1 MDWYD
6 EYTKLC
12 ISDEQNKYGIFLIP
26 TLQVIMSSFLQLALL
41 LTILLFTAKAAGY
54 LSTRIKQPSVFGEIL
69 VGILLGPSLLN
80 VMQLPFI
87 TDSHLHEVV
96 DLMGELGVLFLMF
109 LAGLELHIN
118 DLVKNAR
125 VAAYAGVLGVL
136 LPVGLGLG
144 LGELFGMDINHGI
157 FLGLTLGAT
166 SVSISAQVLIELKM
180 IRSKIGYGLLGAAV
194 FDDVLVLLLLSVFL
208 AFLTGGTSLVGVLLV
223 IGKMLLFLGASTAI
237 GLWVLPFLVRL
248 TQRRSI
254 SQGITTLAIVIMLLY
269 AIAAELLG
277 GMAAITGA
285 FLAGLMFARTPEKG
299 KIETNFHSLAYALF
313 VPVFFV
319 SIGLGV
325 NLKTVDVSILWVML
339 AITGIAI
346 FGKIIGAGG
355 GARFSR
361 FSWKES
367 LQIGIGMVSRGEVG
381 LIIAKIGVDTGYLS
395 GSLFNAIVGMILI
408 TTLITPPLLRF
419 SFNSRNPNQEL
430 QDLPKSDINK
440 EKP

>member
-1 MDWYD
+1 M
-6 EYTKLC
+6 T
-12 ISDEQNKYGIFLIP
+12 
-26 TLQVIMSSFLQLALL
+26 SFLQLALL
-41 LTILLFTAKAAGY
+41 LSILLFTAKAAGY

-80 VMQLPFI
+80 MMQLPFV
-87 TDSHLHEVV
+87 TDTHLSEVV
-96 DLMGELGVLFLMF
+96 NLMGELGVLFLMF

-118 DLVKNAR
+118 DLVKNAK

-144 LGELFGMDINHGI
+144 FGELTGMDFNHAI

-180 IRSKIGYGLLGAAV
+180 IRSKVGYGLLGAAV

-208 AFLTGGTSLVGVLLV
+208 AFLTGGTTLVGILLV
-223 IGKMLLFLGASTAI
+223 FGKIILFLAGSTAI
-237 GLWVLPFLVRL
+237 GLWVLPFLVRF
-248 TQRRSI
+248 TQKRSI

-269 AIAAELLG
+269 GVAAELLG

-285 FLAGLMFARTPEKG
+285 FLAGLMFARTPEKT
-299 KIETNFHSLAYALF
+299 KVETNFHSLAYAFF

-325 NLKTVDVSILWVML
+325 DLHTVDLSILWIML
-339 AITGIAI
+339 GITGIAI
-346 FGKIIGAGG
+346 IGKILGSGG
-355 GARFSR
+355 GALLSR
-361 FSWKES
+361 FNWKES

-381 LIIAKIGVDTGYLS
+381 LIIAKIGMDAGYLTN
-395 GSLFNAIVGMILI
+395 SLFNAIVGMILI
-408 TTLITPPLLRF
+408 TTLLTPPLLRLSF
-419 SFNSRNPNQEL
+419 STKN
-430 QDLPKSDINK
+430 KSHESTDSSLVKTDK
-440 EKP
+440 ENA